1 MPSNEVL
8 IAVIVAL
15 TALLTTQALRDRA
28 SAGKSNAVTADQ
40 AFILAVAERGIATD
54 AELDNLK
61 DDFRSREDKL
71 LAQLASVTE
80 LLTAANEKIDEQG
93 KLLKQAYEEITSL
106 NKQVATLIIQKD
118 AAVKKAEDK

>member
-1 MPSNEVL
+1 MPSNEILV
-8 IAVIVAL
+8 AVIVAL

-40 AFILAVAERGIATD
+40 AFILAVAERGVATAAKVD
-54 AELDNLK
+54 DLK
-61 DDFRSREDKL
+61 DSFKVREDTL
-71 LAQLASVTE
+71 LDQLASVTE

-93 KLLKQAYEEITSL
+93 KLLKQAYAEITGL